1 MSNFD
6 ETKILWEFSHPELGI
21 ILGKPQ
27 IVRLLNGKWSVVV
40 GNGYNSASEKPE
52 LFIIDIE
59 TGNLTKKITAGDELL
74 AGNNGLSTPLVVD
87 TNGDFISDLIYA
99 GDLKGN
105 LWKFNLNSSAPDSW
119 NTAFAGSPLYTA
131 LGPSGATQ
139 PITSK
144 PVIANHPEGGFMVVF
159 GTGRFFTQGDEI
171 IPAEGPNINTLYGIR
186 DLGAS
191 VPSVSSRNLPPNTQP
206 DVILQPQSIVTEEI
220 EVSSG
225 VTNTIRIISNNSIDF
240 KGGGGKAPQ
249 QGWYMDLISPT
260 NGAEGERV
268 IADPQL
274 RNVNSSTSVLFNTF
288 VPGDHAKALEDFQ
301 H

>member
-21 ILGKPQ
+21 ILGKPK

-40 GNGYNSASEKPE
+40 GKGYNSASEKPE

-119 NTAFAGSPLYTA
+119 NTAFARLTTLYSFRTF
-131 LGPSGATQ
+131 GGYQ

-159 GTGRFFTQGDEI
+159 GTGRFLPRETK
-171 IPAEGPNINTLYGIR
+171 
-186 DLGAS
+186 
-191 VPSVSSRNLPPNTQP
+191 SSQRKDQ
-206 DVILQPQSIVTEEI
+206 I
-220 EVSSG
+220 
-225 VTNTIRIISNNSIDF
+225 
-240 KGGGGKAPQ
+240 
-249 QGWYMDLISPT
+249 
-260 NGAEGERV
+260 
-268 IADPQL
+268 
-274 RNVNSSTSVLFNTF
+274 
-288 VPGDHAKALEDFQ
+288 
-301 H
+301 